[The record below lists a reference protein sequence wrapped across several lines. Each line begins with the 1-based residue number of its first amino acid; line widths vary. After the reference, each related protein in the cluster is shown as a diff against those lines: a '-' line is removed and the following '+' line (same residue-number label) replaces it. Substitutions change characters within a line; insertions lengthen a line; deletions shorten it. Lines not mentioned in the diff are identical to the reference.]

1 MLKEREKNILELL
14 VRDYIRTAE
23 PVSSKRVA
31 RHLRGTLS
39 PASVRNVFSVLTDEG
54 FITQPHTSGGRVPSV
69 RGYRFFVDEVLGDE
83 VESTAA
89 QHITQVLGNMRAL
102 QEKMAHNFRVL
113 SAFGE
118 GIPVGFDEVFRE
130 PEFAERDVVTEMST
144 FLDRFERQRD
154 AYRQSLEDDPF
165 RVYIGEENP
174 VERMRSISVV
184 VGRKGRDDIFF
195 VAGPTRMNYE
205 GIISTVRIWMKND

>member
-205 GIISTVRIWMKND
+205 GIIGTVRIWMKND

>member
-1 MLKEREKNILELL
+1 MLKEREKDILELL

-23 PVSSKRVA
+23 PVSSERIA

-39 PASVRNVFSVLTDEG
+39 PASVRNVFATLTDEG

-69 RGYRFFVDEVLGDE
+69 RGYRFFVDEVMSDAA
-83 VESTAA
+83 ESAA
-89 QHITQVLGNMRAL
+89 ALRMIDALRDLRAL
-102 QEKMAHNFRVL
+102 QEHLARHFRVL
-113 SAFGE
+113 SAFGT
-118 GIPVGFDEVFRE
+118 GMPVGFDEVFHE
-130 PEFAERDVVTEMST
+130 PEFAEQRVAQEMGA
-144 FLDRFERQRD
+144 FLDRFERQKN
-154 AYRQSLEDDPF
+154 AYRESLEDDSF

-205 GIISTVRIWMKND
+205 GIIGTIRIWMNNI

>member
-1 MLKEREKNILELL
+1 MLKERERNILELL

-23 PVSSKRVA
+23 PVSSERIA

-39 PASVRNVFSVLTDEG
+39 PASIRNVFSALTDEG

-69 RGYRFFVDEVLGDE
+69 RGYRFFVDEVLADEIESAAALRMIEALGDLR
-83 VESTAA
+83 V
-89 QHITQVLGNMRAL
+89 L
-102 QEKMAHNFRVL
+102 QERMARQFRVL

-118 GIPVGFDEVFRE
+118 GMPVGFDEVFRE
-130 PEFAERDVVTEMST
+130 PEFAERDVVKEMSM

-154 AYRQSLEDDPF
+154 AYLESLEDDPF

-174 VERMRSISVV
+174 VERMHAISVV
-184 VGRKGRDDIFF
+184 VGRRGRDDIFF

-205 GIISTVRIWMKND
+205 GIIGTVRIWMKND